1 MGKLGSATSARPQA
15 CGDNFTMQALP
26 DTLCY
31 LNGDYTALQDA
42 RISVLDRGFIFGDG
56 IYEVIPVYQGRL
68 FRFDEHL
75 ARLFRSLAEVQ
86 IPNPHTPEQWRQ
98 IADALVERNAASAT
112 GEETVYIQVSRGVAP
127 RDHAMPQGITPTVFA
142 MINPLKAQSAAARE
156 NGVACVTA
164 EDFRWKKGHIKSTSL
179 LSAVLARQI
188 SVEAGATETILLR
201 DGYLTEASSSNVWV
215 VKDGRVLGAPRDG
228 LVLEGI
234 RYGLIE
240 TLCKEA
246 NIPFE
251 LRRISEAELRN
262 ADEVLLSSATKEVLA
277 VSRLDD
283 QPVGSGRPGP
293 VYAQLYAGY
302 QRAKQGAPAAPA
314 IDAVPAAPTAVTPP
328 AQESLIEFPS
338 LFPIKVMGPKVEG
351 FVETMTAIA
360 TEHDPSFEMTRVQL
374 RDSSGGKYLSVTL
387 TVTATSREQLDNLY
401 RALTA
406 HPLAKYVL

>member
-1 MGKLGSATSARPQA
+1 
-15 CGDNFTMQALP
+15 MQALP

-75 ARLFRSLAEVQ
+75 ARLTRSLAEVQ
-86 IPNPHTPEQWRQ
+86 IANPHSPEQWRQ
-98 IADALVERNAASAT
+98 IADTLIERNAGRAT

-142 MINPLKAQSAAARE
+142 MINPLKAQSAQARE
-156 NGVACVTA
+156 QGVACVTA

-215 VKDGRVLGAPRDG
+215 VKNGRVLGAPRDG

-240 TLCKEA
+240 TLCQEA
-246 NIPFE
+246 GIPFE
-251 LRRISEAELRN
+251 LRRISEAELRD
-262 ADEVLLSSATKEVLA
+262 ADEVLLSSATKEVLP
-277 VSRLDD
+277 VSRLDGA
-283 QPVGSGRPGP
+283 PVGDGRPGP
-293 VYAQLYAGY
+293 IYTQLYAGY
-302 QRAKQGAPAAPA
+302 QRAKQGTPEAPAQAE
-314 IDAVPAAPTAVTPP
+314 PAAAATPP
-328 AQESLIEFPS
+328 AAQESLIEFPS
-338 LFPIKVMGPKVEG
+338 LFPIKVMGPKVDG